1 MQSRR
6 DHVQAY
12 QFVTSR
18 LASALTTGD
27 PGRGEP
33 PLRRSSLGLMWGV
46 LVAVLLCLGFA
57 VYGLIVPGGNTDY
70 KKAGAIVVEKET
82 GNRYLYLEGALY
94 PTLNTASAMLFYAG
108 SNQTGQFTPVSRNS
122 LVGVP
127 HGTAVGIPGAPDSV
141 PQAKDMVGPEWSLCA
156 APGATAPSLVIDIDP
171 NTKTTGL
178 DDNLRYLV
186 QGPDLVNYAVW
197 RSRIFPIASH
207 TALVALGFGDV
218 PPTKVP
224 TVWIHQLDQGP
235 TLDVPKIPD
244 AGTNFQA
251 GLKVGDLV
259 RADAGGEQQTFVV
272 RKDGVAPVNPTALAL
287 LLGQPGAA
295 QPKQISTA
303 ELATLPESADHTLLQ
318 GTPNLVSARNFIA
331 DQAMCVL
338 QHSRGD
344 VVGKGELVIE
354 PLPVYAGRT
363 LMNVPPG
370 KGMLAVAEPAPSQ
383 ANNRTYYLITDQ
395 GEKFRVAQQAFG
407 PLGLGNAPVGVPKEV
422 LDAMPSGPD
431 LVMGKAV
438 LTANRGGGQ

>member
-1 MQSRR
+1 MQSRS

-12 QFVTSR
+12 KFVTSR

-27 PGRGEP
+27 AGRGEP

-57 VYGLIVPGGNTDY
+57 VYGLIVPGGNTSY
-70 KKAGAIVVEKET
+70 KNANAIVVEKET
-82 GNRYLYLEGALY
+82 GNRYLYLDGALY
-94 PTLNTASAMLFYAG
+94 PTLNTASAMLFFAG
-108 SNQTGQFTPVSRNS
+108 SNQTGVFTPVSRSS
-122 LVGVP
+122 LVGLP
-127 HGTAVGIPGAPDSV
+127 HGRAVGIPGAPDSV
-141 PQAKDMVGPEWSLCA
+141 PQAKDLVPAEWSLCA
-156 APGATAPSLVIDIDP
+156 APGASAPSMLVDLDP
-171 NTKTTGL
+171 KTPTTGMA
-178 DDNLRYLV
+178 DDSRFLV

-197 RSRIFPIASH
+197 RDRIFPIGSH

-224 TVWIHQLDQGP
+224 TVWIHQLEQGP
-235 TLDVPKIPD
+235 TLDVPKIPG
-244 AGTNFQA
+244 AGQNFQS

-272 RKDGVAPVNPTALAL
+272 RQDGVAPVNPTALAL

-303 ELATLPESADHTLLQ
+303 QLAALPESADHTLLQ
-318 GTPNLVSARNFIA
+318 GTPNLVSAHNFIA
-331 DQAMCVL
+331 ETAVCVL
-338 QHSRGD
+338 QRSKGD
-344 VVGKGELVIE
+344 AVGKGSLVTE
-354 PLPVYAGRT
+354 PLPVLAGRIT
-363 LMNVPPG
+363 MNVPAG
-370 KGMLAVAEPAPSQ
+370 RGMLAVAEPAPSQ
-383 ANNRTYYLITDQ
+383 ANNRTYYLITDL
-395 GEKFRVAQQAFG
+395 GEKFRVGQQAFG

-438 LTANRGGGQ
+438 LTANAGGGQ